1 MASADPSLSVLV
13 LAGRRAGALDPLAE
27 RAGTSHKC
35 LVPIGGRPLI
45 EHVLLALDAAPDVA
59 AVIVSIDD
67 LGVLDHLPAV
77 QALRAQGR
85 LRVTPAQPNLA
96 DSILV
101 AAEEARFPLLV
112 TTADNVLFTPEA
124 LAAMASEVRRT
135 GAEIAAAFAR
145 KDAVLAAHPDGQRRF
160 YAFADDAY
168 SNCNCYWIG
177 SREALSAANI
187 FRSGGQF
194 SNHPMRIAQAFGLLN
209 LIRFRLGIGSLDAA
223 FARFSRRLGKRL
235 RPVIFADGSLAIDV
249 DNERTYRV
257 VEQILARR
265 AAGASLAERA
275 AA

>member
-194 SNHPMRIAQAFGLLN
+194 SKHPMRIAQAFGLLN